1 MKWKQRIAGLSIKK
15 KIILYTYAVVLPII
29 MIIGSV
35 SFFRNYKEITETQN
49 VRGKN
54 RVQNLET
61 NLAELNQSVSEL
73 ATYICIN
80 QDVAEILKADN
91 IGEMNRNSKL
101 WLEEAPMR
109 FVQDTLAIKGYMKTL
124 AIYPENGVQPYIR
137 CLDASACIQ
146 TIEEI
151 RATAMYQTACE
162 KRGKQ
167 CWKRIEKN
175 SSEVFWANPGEKIVL
190 YRAIFDLSKK
200 HALGY
205 MTIGIDARK
214 YTELCESALEEEGE
228 KIIVLNAEGDKLLSC
243 GNITAE
249 TEKSFIQE
257 VSENSLIKKN
267 SGVFPYLDEMVYFQ
281 KDEGSGQT
289 VCLFVPNSSI
299 KGQLMNIGST
309 TALMMFGVIIGLFP
323 VLSFVSGIVTK
334 PLKKV
339 NAAMGKFREGDFEQ
353 RVEVETQDEVGEV
366 AVCFNQMV
374 TDIKKLIDEKY
385 IMEIREK
392 ESELTALQA
401 QINPHFLY
409 NTLDSLYWQAQEA
422 DNEEIAEN
430 ILALS
435 NLFRQVLG
443 AGKSITTVEQ
453 ECALVKEYLTVQKMR
468 FTKRMHFELEVE
480 ESILGEKI
488 PKLILQP
495 FVENAVVHGLETMD
509 KPCDIFVRGK
519 KIAHGMEFVVEDT
532 GVGMTKEQVK
542 EILNTNDAERYR
554 GQRVGRYAI
563 KNVKERLTLMYHE
576 RFEMA
581 VESAPG
587 KGTKIILRIYEETEE
602 KNHGEKLIGS
612 R

>member
-1 MKWKQRIAGLSIKK
+1 MKWKQHIAGLSIKK

-29 MIIGSV
+29 MVIGSV

-91 IGEMNRNSKL
+91 IEEMNRNSKL

-124 AIYPENGVQPYIR
+124 AIYPENGVNPYIR
-137 CLDASACIQ
+137 CLDSSACIQ

-151 RATAMYQTACE
+151 RATSMYRTAYE
-162 KRGKQ
+162 KRGKR

-190 YRAIFDLSKK
+190 YQAIFDLSKK

-205 MTIGIDARK
+205 MAIGIDARK
-214 YTELCESALEEEGE
+214 YTELCEAALEEEDD

-243 GNITAE
+243 GNMTAE
-249 TEKSFIQE
+249 AEESFIQE
-257 VSENSLIKKN
+257 AAERSLIKKK
-267 SGVFPYLDEMVYFQ
+267 SGVFPYLDEIVYFQ

-289 VCLFVPNSSI
+289 VCLFVPKSSI
-299 KGQLMNIGST
+299 KRQLMNIGST

-323 VLSFVSGIVTK
+323 VLSFVSNIVTK

-339 NAAMGKFREGDFEQ
+339 NIAMGKFREGDFEQ
-353 RVEVETQDEVGEV
+353 QVAVETQDEVGEV

-453 ECALVKEYLTVQKMR
+453 EFELVKEYLTVQKMR
-468 FTKRMHFELEVE
+468 FTKRMHFELDVE
-480 ESILGEKI
+480 EAILGEKI
-488 PKLILQP
+488 P
-495 FVENAVVHGLETMD
+495 
-509 KPCDIFVRGK
+509 
-519 KIAHGMEFVVEDT
+519 
-532 GVGMTKEQVK
+532 
-542 EILNTNDAERYR
+542 
-554 GQRVGRYAI
+554 
-563 KNVKERLTLMYHE
+563 
-576 RFEMA
+576 
-581 VESAPG
+581 
-587 KGTKIILRIYEETEE
+587 
-602 KNHGEKLIGS
+602 
-612 R
+612 